1 MLRIRALLP
10 GEQAADDSSS
20 RLFILAA
27 GALLA
32 LVLASGSMV
41 SVASRA
47 MKGQLR

>member
-10 GEQAADDSSS
+10 GDQTTADSSPT
-20 RLFILAA
+20 LFMLAA

>member
-1 MLRIRALLP
+1 MRIRALLP
-10 GEQAADDSSS
+10 GHQTTAESSS
-20 RLFILAA
+20 KFFILAA